1 MNFSDSDFDYIEHF
15 GGSKRI
21 SLPRDSVLLNF
32 DPLCS
37 KPSVIQKIQRLGV
50 TQEEPETKDDNSFK
64 QEQASEENSIDSRA
78 SGPPNSSIV
87 AEHEMSMMKDLSA
100 EAKIDINHSE
110 DRKFK
115 WVELSQLSL
124 ECEIIL
130 WASENGHTV
139 TQQQH
144 KEARA
149 ILIIFHFFVALP

>member
-37 KPSVIQKIQRLGV
+37 KPSVIQKIQRLAV

-64 QEQASEENSIDSRA
+64 QEQASEDNSIDSRA
-78 SGPPNSSIV
+78 SGQPNSSIV

-110 DRKFK
+110 DRKI
-115 WVELSQLSL
+115 E
-124 ECEIIL
+124 
-130 WASENGHTV
+130 
-139 TQQQH
+139 
-144 KEARA
+144 
-149 ILIIFHFFVALP
+149 